1 MIKRRH
7 LAALAAPLAARAQD
21 TYPNRAI
28 QIVMPYP
35 PGNAIDLLAR
45 SLAAEMSTVL
55 RQSVVVINRDGAA
68 GAVGSASVARSAP
81 DGYTVL
87 FVPAQ
92 IGRAHV

>member
-1 MIKRRH
+1 MITRRQM
-7 LAALAAPLAARAQD
+7 AALAAAPLAMPALAQD
-21 TYPNRAI
+21 AFPSRTI

-45 SLAAEMSTVL
+45 ALAAEMATVL
-55 RQSVVVINRDGAA
+55 RQNVVVINRDGAA

-87 FVPAQ
+87 F
-92 IGRAHV
+92 G